1 MSSKM
6 LDMNN
11 SKCKTK
17 CKTLF
22 RSLAMILN
30 GSKGIFLKKALWPF
44 VEKEYATEWLYFEKK
59 EKIYYQE

>member
-1 MSSKM
+1 
-6 LDMNN
+6 
-11 SKCKTK
+11 
-17 CKTLF
+17 
-22 RSLAMILN
+22 MILN